1 MQLKYIWDLNTNY
14 IYLFNT
20 YKLFL
25 YICLFFT
32 CINKLQI
39 YFKYAKQSYK
49 CTLYMYNICVIYVCL
64 FTYLIF
70 QNTKELIIIL
80 TWKAE
85 IIKVLLVFIVK
96 YFERPI

>member
-1 MQLKYIWDLNTNY
+1 
-14 IYLFNT
+14 
-20 YKLFL
+20 
-25 YICLFFT
+25 
-32 CINKLQI
+32 
-39 YFKYAKQSYK
+39 
-49 CTLYMYNICVIYVCL
+49 MYNICVIYVCL

-96 YFERPI
+96 YFKRPIWWLKHIQPTRG